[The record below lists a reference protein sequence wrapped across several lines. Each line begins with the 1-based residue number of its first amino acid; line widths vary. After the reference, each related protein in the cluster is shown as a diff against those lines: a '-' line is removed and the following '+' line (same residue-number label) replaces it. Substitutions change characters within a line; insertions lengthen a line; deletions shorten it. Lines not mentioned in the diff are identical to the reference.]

1 MSCDKQILIE
11 KGYPDEYGDYDCD
24 GLISFKD
31 IENTIQNRYAK
42 TQELTFQE
50 IYKYIDYYIK
60 SAQSTEILDTM
71 NDILQTTSTSQ
82 RAENQLNDMNNKDF
96 GIANIPINDGSG
108 NYDIFFK
115 GKEVL
120 EYKANLNG
128 ELATLDNNQID
139 PIFKNLFNLIDYTDN
154 GYKNHIINR
163 NQLYHARKEGNW
175 NSDTV
180 YKIFSNCNFKIQSID
195 GIRYHD
201 TTENN
206 DTRVENLRN
215 GSSVY
220 IV

>member
-1 MSCDKQILIE
+1 MSCDKQILIQ

-71 NDILQTTSTSQ
+71 NNILQTATTMERARIELSDSDST
-82 RAENQLNDMNNKDF
+82 RLR
-96 GIANIPINDGSG
+96 IANIPNNENPN

-128 ELATLDNNQID
+128 VGTLDNNQIH
-139 PIFKNLFNLIDYTDN
+139 PIFKNLFNDDRYN
-154 GYKNHIINR
+154 SHIINGGK
-163 NQLYHARKEGNW
+163 LYHARKEGNW

-180 YKIFSNCNFKIQSID
+180 YKIFDNCNFKIESID

-201 TTENN
+201 TPESNE
-206 DTRVENLRN
+206 TRVENLTN
-215 GSSVY
+215 DSVDVFDVSS
-220 IV
+220 